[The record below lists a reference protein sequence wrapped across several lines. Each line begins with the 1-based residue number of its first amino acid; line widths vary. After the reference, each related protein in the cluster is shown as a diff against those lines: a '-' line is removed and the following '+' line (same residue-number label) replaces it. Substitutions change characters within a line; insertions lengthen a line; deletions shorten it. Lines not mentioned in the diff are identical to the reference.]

1 MKRFNN
7 FRRLLRAAA
16 VVTVVAAMTFAGCTK
31 VDDTLGSNLVPDN
44 QQMKAGY
51 QTFGALTLTGDLNP
65 RRYVETRLYQTDSL
79 ITSNLSYGYM
89 GSMLSDTFGLRTAGF
104 LTQYIPYEI
113 DSGYFGFRPILDSAI
128 ILLSISSY
136 GSDTLTPQ
144 LYNVY
149 EVVSNKYLTEKPV
162 ESGKSERDTTFYLN
176 FDPVKAGA
184 VGNEVLFTFTFPDGE
199 KTGPATT
206 YATMKPTQKGREF
219 INRLMLQEGTYKGDY
234 SIYSLDSLEQWVAEF
249 KGLYIVPAVDQTTP
263 NKGNIYATSLDAS
276 GFAIYGRNRLESD
289 PTLIADTL
297 SIPYIFYDSSVDYG
311 NVSVNTI
318 RHDYSKATS
327 PQRFDIADAVE
338 TNENRP
344 LSKQVYVEGMGGVVT
359 EMTFTEEFFRQLA
372 QIIKDENAASAKEF
386 NTLAINQARM
396 SVYFAGSNYD
406 WQNLTDVKHMIEQM
420 DASQSRLG
428 LYTNYKKLSGIT
440 DYAYAYEKTY
450 STTLTYGGFIKPSP
464 GCHVM
469 GNTGHVQSMWE

>member
-16 VVTVVAAMTFAGCTK
+16 VMTAVAAMTFAGCTK

-51 QTFGALTLTGDLNP
+51 ETFGALTLKGDLNP

-79 ITSNLSYGYM
+79 ITSNLTYGYM

-104 LTQYIPYEI
+104 LTQYVPYEI

-136 GSDTLTPQ
+136 GSDTLTSQ
-144 LYNVY
+144 EYNVY

-176 FDPVKAGA
+176 FDPVKAGV
-184 VGNEVLFTFTFPDGE
+184 VGDDVLFTFTFPDGKE
-199 KTGPATT
+199 TGPATT

-289 PTLIADTL
+289 PTLIADTI

-420 DASQSRLG
+420 DASQS
-428 LYTNYKKLSGIT
+428 LSLIH
-440 DYAYAYEKTY
+440 
-450 STTLTYGGFIKPSP
+450 I
-464 GCHVM
+464 
-469 GNTGHVQSMWE
+469 

>member
-176 FDPVKAGA
+176 FDPVKAGV
-184 VGNEVLFTFTFPDGE
+184 VGDDVLFTFTFPDGE

-249 KGLYIVPAVDQTTP
+249 KGLYIVPAVDQTSP

-297 SIPYIFYDSSVDYG
+297 DPLYAARLFGRLRQRVGQHHPPRLLESHLSAEVRHRGCGRNQREPPPQQAGLRRGHGRRRNGNDLHRGVLQAAGADHQGRERRFRQGVQYPGHQPGPDVGLFRGQQLRLAEPDRREAHDRADGRRPAEPPGASIPITKSS
-311 NVSVNTI
+311 
-318 RHDYSKATS
+318 RAS
-327 PQRFDIADAVE
+327 PTTPMPTR
-338 TNENRP
+338 RP
-344 LSKQVYVEGMGGVVT
+344 T
-359 EMTFTEEFFRQLA
+359 
-372 QIIKDENAASAKEF
+372 
-386 NTLAINQARM
+386 AR
-396 SVYFAGSNYD
+396 
-406 WQNLTDVKHMIEQM
+406 
-420 DASQSRLG
+420 R
-428 LYTNYKKLSGIT
+428 
-440 DYAYAYEKTY
+440 
-450 STTLTYGGFIKPSP
+450 
-464 GCHVM
+464 
-469 GNTGHVQSMWE
+469 

>member
-1 MKRFNN
+1 
-7 FRRLLRAAA
+7 
-16 VVTVVAAMTFAGCTK
+16 
-31 VDDTLGSNLVPDN
+31 
-44 QQMKAGY
+44 
-51 QTFGALTLTGDLNP
+51 
-65 RRYVETRLYQTDSL
+65 
-79 ITSNLSYGYM
+79 M

-104 LTQYIPYEI
+104 LTQYLNVYKVKE
-113 DSGYFGFRPILDSAI
+113 GYFGYRPIFDSAQ
-128 ILLSISSY
+128 ILITITSY
-136 GSDTLTPQ
+136 GNDTLTPQ
-144 LYNVY
+144 KYNVY
-149 EVVSNKYLTEKPV
+149 EIKSNKYLTEKPV
-162 ESGKSERDTTFYLN
+162 AAGKTERDTVFYLN
-176 FDPVKAGA
+176 FDPVKEGVIGA
-184 VGNEVLFTFTFPDGE
+184 DDEPVFTFTFPDGE
-199 KTGPATT
+199 TTGPATT
-206 YATMKPTQKGREF
+206 AVTMNTTPATQNF
-219 INRLMLQEGTYKGDY
+219 IDRLMLQKGSGTAYEDDY
-234 SIYSLDSLEQWVAEF
+234 SIYSTDSLKQWVEEF
-249 KGLYIVPAVDQTTP
+249 KGLYIVPAEDQKEKG
-263 NKGNIYATSLDAS
+263 KGNIYATSLDAS

-289 PTLIADTL
+289 PTLIADTI

-428 LYTNYKKLSGIT
+428 LYTNCLLY
-440 DYAYAYEKTY
+440 
-450 STTLTYGGFIKPSP
+450 TTPSP
-464 GCHVM
+464 RD
-469 GNTGHVQSMWE
+469 TR